1 MNMRQYIT
9 QGLVAL
15 LLLAAIAFGAVQAD
29 RAAKRLCEAGK
40 SVVSADYF
48 QRVAGRT
55 EECK

>member
-1 MNMRQYIT
+1 MRQYIT